1 MSKTTLEEIKH
12 LVHKNKQKND
22 KTISVNNNMALVKT
36 AEKTSLSTPSLS
48 NIRTEPMKSQ
58 GQNQGNDHEALNYQ
72 NFYPFINAGN
82 KSAFNKEKISSYLP
96 KNKPSISPGNEKWLK
111 EVEGKFTIKELSKKL
126 NISTS
131 VLYYWAKK
139 NHYHPKSGNV
149 QISIPEELQNEILK
163 RLNTMS
169 IAELAR
175 KYDIPYHTLYYWIKK
190 QGITAKKTSEFPL
203 PIQQELRKKCHTSS
217 LKALSKEY
225 GLSEQTMR
233 SRLKNIGC
241 FSDGKGGFLIIDT
254 FTNEEILYYYQENGI
269 IKTAIKFHTTKTAI
283 KNILKHNITCLK
295 SK

>member
-12 LVHKNKQKND
+12 LIHKNKQKSD
-22 KTISVNNNMALVKT
+22 KTISVNTNMTLVKT
-36 AEKTSLSTPSLS
+36 AEETPLSTPSLS
-48 NIRTEPMKSQ
+48 NVKTEPMESQ
-58 GQNQGNDHEALNYQ
+58 GQNQENNHESLDFQ

-82 KSAFNKEKISSYLP
+82 KSALNKEKISSYLP
-96 KNKPSISPGNEKWLK
+96 RNKPSISSGNEKWLK
-111 EVEGKFTIKELSKKL
+111 EVEGKFTIKELSEKL

-131 VLYYWAKK
+131 ALYYWAKK
-139 NHYHPKSGNV
+139 NHYHPKSGNM
-149 QISIPEELQNEILK
+149 QTSIPGELQDKILK
-163 RLNTMS
+163 YLNTMS

-190 QGITAKKTSEFPL
+190 QRFSTKKASEFPL

-241 FSDGKGGFLIIDT
+241 FSDGKCGFLIVNA
-254 FTNEEILYYYQENGI
+254 FTDKEILSCIKENGI
-269 IKTAIKFHTTKTAI
+269 AETAKNFYTTKIAIKSYLKTTI
-283 KNILKHNITCLK
+283 KKLFI
-295 SK
+295 